1 MEIQEINR
9 AVFPTE
15 IISTYKIKNQTIYLT
30 SRFNNQV
37 LLEELI
43 YQIALKKLQN
53 PRNIEEGGLHKYE
66 NVV

>member
-9 AVFPTE
+9 TVLPTE
-15 IISTYKIKNQTIYLT
+15 IISTYKIKNQTICLT
-30 SRFNNQV
+30 SKFNHQV
-37 LLEELI
+37 SLEELI